1 MSKPYSYG
9 GQAVIEGVM
18 MRGRNGWAVA
28 VRHPSGRIIV
38 REQPLTSVVYRSR
51 WGRWP
56 FIRGVLALWET
67 LSLGMR
73 SLIFSANVAVAA
85 EAAAQK
91 APRDGQTPDGTAGSP
106 AAIEQEA
113 GELPQ
118 RVMWGS
124 VLLAFPFAIGVFF
137 VLPVLAA
144 GLIDR
149 LLVGLPYEKVLSNL
163 VEGVIRIGLLVG
175 YMAAISLVPDVR
187 RVFEYHGAE
196 HKTIHAWEQ
205 GAPLTP
211 ESVLRFSR
219 IHPRCGTTFVL
230 VVMVLYVLIFSLLG
244 KPPLLERIVSRVVL
258 IPVLAALGY
267 ELIRWAARHYRNSLV
282 RAIMAPGLS
291 LQFLTTR
298 EPDTAQVEV
307 AITALERVLVADGAL
322 PAAASQTSG
331 SALLQQPAGTGA

>member
-1 MSKPYSYG
+1 
-9 GQAVIEGVM
+9 
-18 MRGRNGWAVA
+18 
-28 VRHPSGRIIV
+28 
-38 REQPLTSVVYRSR
+38 
-51 WGRWP
+51 
-56 FIRGVLALWET
+56 
-67 LSLGMR
+67 
-73 SLIFSANVAVAA
+73 
-85 EAAAQK
+85 
-91 APRDGQTPDGTAGSP
+91 
-106 AAIEQEA
+106 
-113 GELPQ
+113 
-118 RVMWGS
+118 
-124 VLLAFPFAIGVFF
+124 
-137 VLPVLAA
+137 
-144 GLIDR
+144 
-149 LLVGLPYEKVLSNL
+149 
-163 VEGVIRIGLLVG
+163 
-175 YMAAISLVPDVR
+175 MAAISLVPDVR

-267 ELIRWAARHYRNSLV
+267 ELIRWAARHYRNPLV

-291 LQFLTTR
+291 LQLLTTR
-298 EPDTAQVEV
+298 EPDAAQAEV

-322 PAAASQTSG
+322 PAAAAQASG

>member
-1 MSKPYSYG
+1 MSKPFSYG

-28 VRHPSGRIIV
+28 VRHPSGHIIV
-38 REQPLTSVVYRSR
+38 REQPLTSLVYRSR

-56 FIRGVLALWET
+56 FVRGVLALWET

-73 SLIFSANVAVAA
+73 SLLFSANVAVAA

-91 APRDGQTPDGTAGSP
+91 AQGNGQAERAAAVSP
-106 AAIEQEA
+106 AEIEKEA
-113 GELPQ
+113 GEVPQ
-118 RVMWGS
+118 GVMWGS
-124 VLLAFPFAIGVFF
+124 VLLAFSVAIGVFF

-144 GLIDR
+144 GWIDR
-149 LLVGLPYEKVLSNL
+149 FLAGLPYEKVLSNL
-163 VEGVIRIGLLVG
+163 VEGMIRIGLLIG

-196 HKTIHAWEQ
+196 HKAIHAWEQ

-244 KPPLLERIVSRVVL
+244 KPPLVERILSRVLL
-258 IPVLAALGY
+258 IPVLAALAY
-267 ELIRWAARHYRNSLV
+267 ELIKWAARHYANPVV
-282 RAIMAPGLS
+282 RAVMAPGLS
-291 LQFLTTR
+291 LQLLTTR
-298 EPDTAQVEV
+298 EPDASQAEV
-307 AITALERVLVADGAL
+307 AITALTRVLAADGVL
-322 PAAASQTSG
+322 PAAQPQGSG
-331 SALLQQPAGTGA
+331 SPLLPQVADAGA

>member
-1 MSKPYSYG
+1 
-9 GQAVIEGVM
+9 

-28 VRHPSGRIIV
+28 VRHPSGHIVV
-38 REQPLTSVVYRSR
+38 REQRLTSVVYRSR

-56 FIRGVLALWET
+56 LLRGVLALWET

-73 SLIFSANVAVAA
+73 SLVFSANVAVAA

-91 APRDGQTPDGTAGSP
+91 AQSNGQATDGPAGSP
-106 AAIEQEA
+106 TAVEQEA

-118 RVMWGS
+118 GVMWGS
-124 VLLAFPFAIGVFF
+124 VLLAFPLAIGVFF

-149 LLVGLPYEKVLSNL
+149 FLVGLPYEKVLSNL

-175 YMAAISLVPDVR
+175 YMAAIGLVPDVR

-196 HKTIHAWEQ
+196 HKAIHALEQ

-244 KPPLLERIVSRVVL
+244 KPLLVERIVSRVVL

-267 ELIRWAARHYRNSLV
+267 ELIRWAARHYQNPLV
-282 RAIMAPGLS
+282 RVIMAPGLS
-291 LQFLTTR
+291 LQLLTTR
-298 EPDTAQVEV
+298 EPDAAQAEV

-322 PAAASQTSG
+322 PAAPIQTSG
-331 SALLQQPAGTGA
+331 SALLQQPAGTGS